1 MKEVVIKDK
10 TLLMV
15 PEMTRA
21 MTLPR
26 SRDNLC
32 RGCYFWTGSCNVDG
46 GLGNLTEDDVC
57 GNSKSIYIETT
68 EEAMANYVAA
78 KLES

>member
-1 MKEVVIKDK
+1 MKQVVIKDK

-15 PEMTRA
+15 PEMTRE
-21 MTLPR
+21 TTVPR

-32 RGCYFWTGSCNVDG
+32 RGCYFWDGSCNADG
-46 GLGNLTEDDVC
+46 GIGKLTEHEVC
-57 GNSKSIYIETT
+57 GNTRSIYIETT
-68 EEAMANYVAA
+68 EEAMAQYVAA